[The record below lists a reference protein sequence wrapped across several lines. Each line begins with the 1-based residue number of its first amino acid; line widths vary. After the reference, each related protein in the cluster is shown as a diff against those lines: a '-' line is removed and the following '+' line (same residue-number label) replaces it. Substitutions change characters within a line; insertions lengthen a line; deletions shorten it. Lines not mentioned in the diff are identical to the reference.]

1 MEFLCVCH
9 KSDGRHSRQAGIHQ
23 MRFIRTGIRKERVV
37 PTVEVIC
44 GVASVAILGTLISML
59 IRRGR

>member
-1 MEFLCVCH
+1 
-9 KSDGRHSRQAGIHQ
+9 

-44 GVASVAILGTLISML
+44 GVASVAILGTLMGML
-59 IRRGR
+59 IRSRGRSK